1 MKERAAYKLKSFHRK
16 KAQLPRSEEDHGD
29 KKLAVAIM
37 IHMHAFC
44 WMRADMFEKDSSEL
58 KKTTIQES
66 AGRQI
71 QNVGVNYF

>member
-1 MKERAAYKLKSFHRK
+1 
-16 KAQLPRSEEDHGD
+16 
-29 KKLAVAIM
+29 
-37 IHMHAFC
+37 
-44 WMRADMFEKDSSEL
+44 MFEKDSSEL